1 MISRGPGQEDIFSF
15 CQVATGESN
24 VDNFNNLIEKF
35 QSSIYF
41 VLITSLNGSVKKSYI
56 NEEEFNKAAISLNIS
71 QLYELAEETTE
82 SIGLHDP
89 DFNIIHSDNYYIL
102 TIKLLD
108 RLIILLTVDQIK
120 VDDVFSI
127 INKSVNIES

>member
-1 MISRGPGQEDIFSF
+1 MTVLFDSEKIL
-15 CQVATGESN
+15 
-24 VDNFNNLIEKF
+24 NNLIDEF

-56 NEEEFNKAAISLNIS
+56 NEEEFNKASISLNIS

-82 SIGLHDP
+82 SIGLHEP

-102 TIKLLD
+102 TIKFLE

-120 VDDVFSI
+120 VEDVFSI
-127 INKSVNIES
+127 ISKSVDIES